1 MPADR
6 NSRRWEV
13 RRDGSSWRDSAS
25 QQCQEDLDGLLNLT
39 LQFAQQMLEKQGEC
53 YPFGAAMSTGG
64 QARLLGGDPGR
75 DAGTAALPMLLDG
88 LRRDRADFR
97 AVAICSHV
105 RLPDSDAVRVN
116 LEHREGQAVHFVVP
130 YNNKQLSRGVEYG
143 EPRRGTPF
151 RQVWT

>member
-1 MPADR
+1 MPANR

-25 QQCQEDLDGLLNLT
+25 QQCQDDLDGLLNLT
-39 LQFAQQMLEKQGEC
+39 LRFAQQMLEKRGEF

-64 QARLLGGDPGR
+64 EARLLGGDPCR
-75 DAGTAALPMLLDG
+75 DASTASLPTLLGG
-88 LRRDRADFR
+88 LRHDRADFR

-116 LEHREGQAVHFVVP
+116 LEHQEGQAVHFVVP
-130 YNNKQLSRGVEYG
+130 YSNKRLSRGVEYG

>member
-1 MPADR
+1 MLQERAD
-6 NSRRWEV
+6 
-13 RRDGSSWRDSAS
+13 
-25 QQCQEDLDGLLNLT
+25 L
-39 LQFAQQMLEKQGEC
+39 

-64 QARLLGGDPGR
+64 EARLLGGDLSR
-75 DAGTAALPMLLDG
+75 DASTARLPVLLDV
-88 LRRDRADFR
+88 LRHDRGDFR

-116 LEHREGQAVHFVVP
+116 LEHQEGQAVHFVVP
-130 YNNKQLSRGVEYG
+130 YNKQLSRGVEYG